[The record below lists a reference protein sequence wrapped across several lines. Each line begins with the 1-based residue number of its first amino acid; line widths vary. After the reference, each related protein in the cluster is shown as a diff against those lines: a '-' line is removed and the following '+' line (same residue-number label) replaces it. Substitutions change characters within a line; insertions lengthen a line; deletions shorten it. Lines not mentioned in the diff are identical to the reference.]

1 MAATRNSEQATTPIK
16 HESPKAAKSETGPFN
31 IAELIILI
39 TATVGGF
46 HIFNFICEEAVRF
59 IKELG
64 Q

>member
-1 MAATRNSEQATTPIK
+1 MAATRNSEQPTIPVN

-31 IAELIILI
+31 IAELIVLI

-59 IKELG
+59 IRELS